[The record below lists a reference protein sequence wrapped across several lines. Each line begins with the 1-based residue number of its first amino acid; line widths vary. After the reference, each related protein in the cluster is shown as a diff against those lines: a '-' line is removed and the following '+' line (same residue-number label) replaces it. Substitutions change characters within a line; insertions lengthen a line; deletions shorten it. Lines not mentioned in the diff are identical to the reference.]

1 MAQELLNNLQ
11 LNDYMHIV
19 SSFLGAFF
27 AFCFFVL
34 GQRWIISMK
43 ERNDLLLNIE
53 KMREYISMQNYY
65 FEINISN
72 YQKLIENIQPIGI
85 SLDQLAFFPIEDCVY
100 QKLNKL
106 EVANSIIKFVVTLRL
121 LNENIR
127 MVNRWIDEM
136 SNFSR
141 IAMLEKKEDAFMETM
156 TKNVDKLKDSN
167 KKILASLEDCKL
179 QIDPI
184 IAEIVI
190 TKKYVESPFWIKW
203 CSKLRDKVSPNH
215 RQDQVDKLVKLLRVP
230 KEDTKK

>member
-1 MAQELLNNLQ
+1 MIKELLSNLQ
-11 LNDYMHIV
+11 LNDYMQVV

-34 GQRWIISMK
+34 GQLWISSMK
-43 ERNDLLLNIE
+43 QRNELLLNIE
-53 KMREYISMQNYY
+53 RMREYISMQSYY

-72 YQKLIENIQPIGI
+72 IKKLIENIQPIGI
-85 SLDQLAFFPIEDCVY
+85 SLDQLAYFPIEECVY

-106 EVANSIIKFVVTLRL
+106 EVANSVIKFVVSLRL

-127 MVNRWIDEM
+127 IVDRWIDEM

-156 TKNVDKLKDSN
+156 TKNVDKIKESS
-167 KKILASLEDCKL
+167 KKILESLEDYKL

-184 IAEIVI
+184 IAEIAI

-203 CSKLRDKVSPNH
+203 CSDLRDKIYPNH
-215 RQDQVDKLVKLLRVP
+215 RKDQVDKLVKLLRAP
-230 KEDTKK
+230 KEAAKK